1 MVFVADSLKKMHFF
15 KDFIPLWAREEK
27 KKDLFLNSDQ
37 NDKKAP
43 TYYGMYVALQLTNL
57 LRSET
62 LIFFSLTMMLQAVLR
77 EWLLTYKWEEQQ
89 ILIFSFEVLTLNSPA
104 AKPSSYRK
112 CSMFPPAKC
121 KTFLCLR
128 ICLQWCS
135 KWFGPKSQK

>member
-1 MVFVADSLKKMHFF
+1 MLRILWKTCTFF
-15 KDFIPLWAREEK
+15 KILFHCEPEK
-27 KKDLFLNSDQ
+27 RRRKIFFLNSDQ